1 MNTKTQITL
10 AIVPFLL
17 VAMSISTA
25 TCFGQAI
32 ELDASRTLNAH
43 ADQVG
48 IWVNTNTD
56 RNDDALVGAI
66 RDLKLKSIR
75 YGWQCA
81 ILDLADLSTQVHSP
95 RDRGFNGYLANEKNG
110 KMWENFGPTGIVDLM
125 KKTNTVGFAVLSTD
139 GVNYIGKSDKKI
151 AAMTRAERVN
161 FYAKQAA
168 QWATWAKANPFQ
180 YFEIG
185 NENDLSG
192 GVHVKTAISP
202 WDPAEYAQVAR
213 TFLTEIKRANP
224 QAKCGINGGLLKPD
238 QNTRWFDAIA
248 AAEPSLEKDLDFLV
262 AHRYEMWLDES
273 NWSNH
278 HDWDFG
284 RLSADYRKSHAKH
297 FPKLPIH
304 VTEIGPWKSGEND
317 PHYRALLAT
326 EMLGNVRMD
335 AAVQHVQF
343 WPTRWNKEGGA
354 LDANS
359 KLTPMG
365 LGLAAYTRFAQPNM
379 FAVGYSGRVRYFAAR
394 GKSGLTFWFVNHAET
409 ATKVSCKT
417 KNVSIAS
424 LDRNEVWSLES
435 PSRKAKASDTVL
447 RKKDSIA
454 TTRDKNSLSFKVDAA
469 PLSVTVVVFGDNNGS
484 ESQATSN
491 QASDQ

>member
-1 MNTKTQITL
+1 M
-10 AIVPFLL
+10 LL
-17 VAMSISTA
+17 PTRQ
-25 TCFGQAI
+25 CLGQTI
-32 ELDASRTLNAH
+32 ELDAARTLNAH

-48 IWVNTNTD
+48 IWVNTNTH
-56 RNDDALVGAI
+56 RNDDALVRAI
-66 RDLKLKSIR
+66 RVLKLKSIR

-81 ILDLADLSTQVHSP
+81 ILDPEDMSSQVQSP

-125 KKTNTVGFAVLSTD
+125 NKTNTVGFAVLSTD
-139 GVNYIGKSDKKI
+139 GVNYIGNSDKRI
-151 AAMTRAERVN
+151 AAMNRAQRVD

-168 QWATWAKANPFQ
+168 QWATWAKSNPFQ

-192 GVHVKTAISP
+192 GVHVKTAIAP
-202 WDPAEYAQVAR
+202 WDPAEYARVAR
-213 TFLTEIKRANP
+213 TFLTEIKRVNP
-224 QAKCGINGGLLKPD
+224 EAKCGINGGLLKPD

-248 AAEPSLEKDLDFLV
+248 TAEPSLTTDLDFLV
-262 AHRYEMWLDES
+262 AHRYEMWLDEAS
-273 NWSNH
+273 WSAH

-326 EMLGNVRMD
+326 EMLGNIRMD

-343 WPTRWNKEGGA
+343 WPTRWNKEGGV
-354 LDANS
+354 LDADS
-359 KLTPMG
+359 QLTPMG
-365 LGLAAYTRFAQPNM
+365 LGLAAYTRFARPNM
-379 FAVGYSGRVRYFAAR
+379 FAVGYIGRVRYFAAK
-394 GKSGLTFWFVNHAET
+394 GESGATFWFVNHAPT
-409 ATKVSCKT
+409 ATNIICKT
-417 KNVSIAS
+417 NNLSIGA

-435 PSRKAKASDTVL
+435 PSENAKASDTVL
-447 RKKDSIA
+447 RKKDSVA
-454 TTRDKNSLSFKVDAA
+454 TTSDNNSLTFKVDVA
-469 PLSVTVVVFGDNNGS
+469 PLSVTIITL
-484 ESQATSN
+484 ESTR
-491 QASDQ
+491 